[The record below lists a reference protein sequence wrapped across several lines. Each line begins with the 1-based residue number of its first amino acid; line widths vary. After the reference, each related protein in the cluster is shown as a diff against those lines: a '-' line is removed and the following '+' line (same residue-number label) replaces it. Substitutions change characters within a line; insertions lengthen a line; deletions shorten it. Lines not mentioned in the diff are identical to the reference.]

1 MSYSRMHYH
10 SERICKLKW
19 LHNWKNIASAGVA
32 NKLLLLY
39 YREILFRMWQ
49 RIWIASYRLATTS
62 LSFSSTEAIVISLH
76 YCHAGSAQVTLSG
89 QPSSLEEGPPQRPQA
104 GTKDG
109 KNWSGRAQAALSG
122 QPFGMETE
130 AWKNDDKESSG
141 KERWSKEQID
151 DFVRKLAFL
160 DAEKEGG
167 DKIKHF
173 LHLNE
178 VALIGLHMF
187 NDMCDDLLFSN
198 LFYS

>member
-1 MSYSRMHYH
+1 MEKDLDSIIQTGHYQF
-10 SERICKLKW
+10 E
-19 LHNWKNIASAGVA
+19 
-32 NKLLLLY
+32 
-39 YREILFRMWQ
+39 
-49 RIWIASYRLATTS
+49 
-62 LSFSSTEAIVISLH
+62 FSCTEAIVISLH
-76 YCHAGSAQVTLSG
+76 YCHAGSAQATLSG
-89 QPSSLEEGPPQRPQA
+89 QPSSLAEGPPQRPQA
-104 GTKDG
+104 GTNDG
-109 KNWSGRAQAALSG
+109 KKGSGSSQAVLSG

-130 AWKNDDKESSG
+130 AGKNDYKESSS

-151 DFVRKLAFL
+151 DFVRMLAFL
-160 DAEKEGG
+160 DAEKEVG